1 MSCFLLYSYTNI
13 LPYVLSLTQEMDS
26 AGTPDE
32 SMKPVVLFGA
42 DTAQLGAVTG
52 AYPEAWRHQQAGR
65 ALHVVMEGC
74 EPSTGLR

>member
-1 MSCFLLYSYTNI
+1 MYSYTNI

-42 DTAQLGAVTG
+42 DTAQLGAVAG

>member
-1 MSCFLLYSYTNI
+1 MLILFSSYV
-13 LPYVLSLTQEMDS
+13 LMYYVLSLTQEMDS

-42 DTAQLGAVTG
+42 DTAQLGAVAG